1 MKKQDE
7 ILQAYEQSRA
17 IMMAQLDEID
27 RNRKVYP
34 LWTIREIIA
43 HLSGWDD
50 SAIGF
55 LNALLKGELPP
66 TPAMRGTT
74 VYSDETVSTREGL
87 NYDQILREYMSTR
100 SNLLSLIR
108 KTPDEILTKKS
119 ILPWGEEG
127 SFVDLANIFTPHEIE
142 HAEDVKKLIEEERQK
157 LSNK

>member
-50 SAIGF
+50 SALGF

-74 VYSDETVSTREGL
+74 VYNDETVSTREGL

>member
-43 HLSGWDD
+43 HLSGCDD

-74 VYSDETVSTREGL
+74 VYNDETVSTREGL

>member
-74 VYSDETVSTREGL
+74 VYNDETVSTREGL

-142 HAEDVKKLIEEERQK
+142 HAEDVKKLIEEEKQK
-157 LSNK
+157 LGNK

>member
-74 VYSDETVSTREGL
+74 VYNDETVSTREGL

-127 SFVDLANIFTPHEIE
+127 SFVDLANIFTQHEIE
-142 HAEDVKKLIEEERQK
+142 HAEDVKKLIEEEKQK
-157 LSNK
+157 LGNK

>member
-74 VYSDETVSTREGL
+74 VYNDETVSTREGL

>member
-7 ILQAYEQSRA
+7 ILQAYEHSRA

-74 VYSDETVSTREGL
+74 VYNDETVSTREGL

-142 HAEDVKKLIEEERQK
+142 HAEDVKKLIEEEKQK
-157 LSNK
+157 LGNK